1 MLEGQLFQRRGVATA
16 LGELPARCNSHWR
29 LRVEKIVIRTGDF
42 VLINTK
48 ASFSCV
54 LTITTNIFSCVL
66 EITNSFETK
75 NSFLFQLC
83 MLTISGFEFFE
94 CTRSFEF
101 SECLG
106 IYPYK
111 VLNLF
116 A

>member
-1 MLEGQLFQRRGVATA
+1 MLEGPLFQRRGVATVI
-16 LGELPARCNSHWR
+16 GELPASCNSHWR
-29 LRVEKIVIRTGDF
+29 FRAEKIAIRTGDF

-48 ASFSCV
+48 TSFSCV
-54 LTITTNIFSCVL
+54 LTITSNVFSCVL
-66 EITNSFETK
+66 EITSDFEMK
-75 NSFLFQLC
+75 NSFLFQQC
-83 MLTISGFEFFE
+83 VLTISGFEFFE

-106 IYPYK
+106 IYPHK